1 MTENKASDQD
11 QLPSDMEKKTIKIQ
25 SRTVPGMSLS
35 SLTRDT
41 LESMEDNEDKWIR
54 LAKIIYDNDPAAH
67 SWQEVYDLYPSIKAL
82 RAHEQAHYYYN
93 NGDYYLARQL
103 AEESRRETGIEIH
116 PGAQLSDTVFIDHGM
131 GVVIGET
138 AEIGDDVTL
147 YHGVTLGGVSL
158 SEGKRHPTLED
169 GVVVGA
175 GAKVLGGFTVGK
187 YAKIGSNAV
196 VVKEVPAGAT
206 MVGGAARL
214 IHDKAKAEQMGLD
227 SLANNGVTPADDYI
241 EKTVIEKT
249 TDAEQIKS
257 VEQTSINT
265 FATNEDDCNKI
276 KLEQAGVFHQYG
288 IDPNTQDPVAMT
300 FIKMLEHIRQS
311 EARLDELQSAMCK
324 LDPNFCKKHYT
335 KLDVRDLDAVDPQ
348 FFMEDEL

>member
-1 MTENKASDQD
+1 MLSVIQNLS
-11 QLPSDMEKKTIKIQ
+11 KKTQTIKAELQEDIQ
-25 SRTVPGMSLS
+25 AVFDR
-35 SLTRDT
+35 
-41 LESMEDNEDKWIR
+41 
-54 LAKIIYDNDPAAH
+54 DPAARNTLEVLLTYPGVHALLIHRVAH
-67 SWQEVYDLYPSIKAL
+67 SMWQ
-82 RAHEQAHYYYN
+82 HN
-93 NGDYYLARQL
+93 NKGLARFVSFGNRFL
-103 AEESRRETGIEIH
+103 TGIEIH
-116 PGAQLSDTVFIDHGM
+116 PAAKIGRRFFIDHGM

-206 MVGGAARL
+206 MVGGAARS

-241 EKTVIEKT
+241 EKT
-249 TDAEQIKS
+249 TDAEKIKS
-257 VEQTSINT
+257 VEKTSINT
-265 FATNEDDCNKI
+265 SATNEDDCNKI

-288 IDPNTQDPVAMT
+288 IDPNTQDPVATT

-311 EARLDELQSAMCK
+311 DARLDELQSAMCK

>member
-1 MTENKASDQD
+1 
-11 QLPSDMEKKTIKIQ
+11 
-25 SRTVPGMSLS
+25 
-35 SLTRDT
+35 
-41 LESMEDNEDKWIR
+41 
-54 LAKIIYDNDPAAH
+54 
-67 SWQEVYDLYPSIKAL
+67 
-82 RAHEQAHYYYN
+82 
-93 NGDYYLARQL
+93 
-103 AEESRRETGIEIH
+103 
-116 PGAQLSDTVFIDHGM
+116 
-131 GVVIGET
+131 
-138 AEIGDDVTL
+138 L

-158 SEGKRHPTLED
+158 NEGKRHPTLED

-241 EKTVIEKT
+241 EKTVIEKS
-249 TDAEQIKS
+249 TDAGQMNA
-257 VEQTSINT
+257 VGQTSINT
-265 FATNEDDCNKI
+265 SATNEEDCNKI
-276 KLEQAGVFHQYG
+276 KLQQAGVFHQYG

-324 LDPNFCKKHYT
+324 LDPNFCKKQYT
-335 KLDVRDLDAVDPQ
+335 KLDMRDLDAVDPQ